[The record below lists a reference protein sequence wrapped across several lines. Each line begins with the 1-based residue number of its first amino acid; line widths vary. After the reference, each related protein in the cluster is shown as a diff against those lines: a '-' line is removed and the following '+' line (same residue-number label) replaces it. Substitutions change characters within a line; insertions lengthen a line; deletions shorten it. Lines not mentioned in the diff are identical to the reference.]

1 MVQNGEY
8 TPQSVENAVSV
19 SAHLYR
25 FFNDNNIEVLRIGLP
40 DGDDLRKN
48 FVAGAYH
55 PSLGEMVISRD
66 VRNRIEEEL
75 TGRELD
81 ILVNPRFLSKVN
93 GNRKCNVKYF
103 EEKGIQ
109 INIIIDS
116 LTDKYKI
123 RKS

>member
-1 MVQNGEY
+1 
-8 TPQSVENAVSV
+8 
-19 SAHLYR
+19 
-25 FFNDNNIEVLRIGLP
+25 
-40 DGDDLRKN
+40 
-48 FVAGAYH
+48 
-55 PSLGEMVISRD
+55 MVISRD